1 MHSLENALFISAIGI
16 GLVFLGII
24 FLWGLM
30 ALLVRLPFK
39 QRSSTIEPIQPSAKT
54 EQEELD
60 LKRQAVAAA
69 VVAAISLQNAS
80 LITSAHKA
88 RETISPWQAGYRSR
102 QLNQR
107 SFIFKRK
114 H

>member
-1 MHSLENALFISAIGI
+1 MHNLENALFITAIGI
-16 GLVFLGII
+16 GLVFVGII

-39 QRSSTIEPIQPSAKT
+39 QRSTTIKPTQPSAKT
-54 EQEELD
+54 EQEELN

-69 VVAAISLQNAS
+69 IVAAISLQNAS
-80 LITSAHKA
+80 LITSAHKV

-102 QLNQR
+102 QLNQT
-107 SFIFKRK
+107 SHIFNRK